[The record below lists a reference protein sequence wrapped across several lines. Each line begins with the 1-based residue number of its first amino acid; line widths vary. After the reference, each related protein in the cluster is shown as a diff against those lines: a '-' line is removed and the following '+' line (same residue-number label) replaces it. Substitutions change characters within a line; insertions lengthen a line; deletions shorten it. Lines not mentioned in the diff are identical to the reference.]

1 MAQDSR
7 DVFPIGFPVQRIMAL
22 KKNLDRILSQW
33 SYEPNAVKVR
43 VVQGDDGRD
52 VIQMRVDMG
61 ILQLEI
67 EGRPDGSWPYGYG
80 SFYEYL
86 LSEELLD
93 DEFELSEE
101 QSAEVDREFIQYYH
115 RRVCWLSLRAFDR
128 AVKDADHTLALMD
141 FCLAHSS
148 DEEWTISHEQ
158 YRPFVLFHRIQA
170 AALDQ
175 LENQAPEAAI
185 EALNDG
191 LRQLRELFDDEGD
204 DEEEDEIEFDESF
217 DERFDEHVL
226 VARLVELRESLRS
239 HYQIGRTLEERLQ
252 EAVATEQYE
261 LAARLRD
268 EMARRRARP
277 RAY

>member
-1 MAQDSR
+1 
-7 DVFPIGFPVQRIMAL
+7 MAL

-61 ILQLEI
+61 VLQLEI
-67 EGRPDGSWPYGYG
+67 EGRPDGSWPYGYR
-80 SFYEYL
+80 SYYDYL
-86 LSEELLD
+86 LSQELLD
-93 DEFELSEE
+93 EAFELSEE

-115 RRVCWLSLRAFDR
+115 RRVCWLTLRAFDR
-128 AVKDADHTLALMD
+128 AVKDADHPLALMD

-170 AALDQ
+170 AALDR

-185 EALNDG
+185 EELNHG
-191 LRQLRELFDDEGD
+191 LQQLRELFDEG
-204 DEEEDEIEFDESF
+204 EEEFDVDEQA
-217 DERFDEHVL
+217 DERFEDHVL

-239 HYQIGRTLEERLQ
+239 HYHVGRTLEERLQ
-252 EAVATEQYE
+252 EAVDTEQYE
-261 LAARLRD
+261 LAAELRD

-277 RAY
+277 RAS

>member
-1 MAQDSR
+1 
-7 DVFPIGFPVQRIMAL
+7 MAL

-67 EGRPDGSWPYGYG
+67 EGRPDGGWPSGYR
-80 SFYEYL
+80 SYYDYL

-93 DEFELSEE
+93 DQFELSEK

-115 RRVCWLSLRAFDR
+115 RRVCWLTLRAFDR

-170 AALDQ
+170 AALDK

-185 EALNDG
+185 EELNDG
-191 LRQLRELFDDEGD
+191 LRQLQELFDEG
-204 DEEEDEIEFDESF
+204 EDEFEVEVEEHSDEPF
-217 DERFDEHVL
+217 EEHFEEHVL

-239 HYQIGRTLEERLQ
+239 HYHVGRTLEERLQ
-252 EAVATEQYE
+252 EAVDTEQYE

-277 RAY
+277 RAS

>member
-1 MAQDSR
+1 
-7 DVFPIGFPVQRIMAL
+7 MAL

-67 EGRPDGSWPYGYG
+67 EGRPDGSWPYGYR
-80 SFYEYL
+80 SYYDYL
-86 LSEELLD
+86 LNQELLD

-101 QSAEVDREFIQYYH
+101 QSAEIDREFIQYYH
-115 RRVCWLSLRAFDR
+115 RRVCWLTLRAFDR

-148 DEEWTISHEQ
+148 NDEWMISHEQ
-158 YRPFVLFHRIQA
+158 YRPFVLFHRTQA
-170 AALDQ
+170 AALDR
-175 LENQAPEAAI
+175 LEHQAPEAAI
-185 EALNDG
+185 EELNRG
-191 LRQLRELFDDEGD
+191 LQELRELFDEG
-204 DEEEDEIEFDESF
+204 EEEFDIDEQADEHF
-217 DERFDEHVL
+217 EDHVL

-239 HYQIGRTLEERLQ
+239 HYHIGRTLEERLQ
-252 EAVATEQYE
+252 EAVDTEQYE
-261 LAARLRD
+261 LAAKLRD

-277 RAY
+277 RAS